1 MGLYQ
6 WDCEFLTENDSL
18 LLDDRKTS
26 VEFQSENIGS
36 MENDTVFKNRIFL
49 VRSLPMLKD
58 RPGNFNPR
66 QPLQQVRSSRK
77 SLAIG
82 LTAVFCFFFFM
93 LKIKGNKVK
102 R

>member
-49 VRSLPMLKD
+49 VRSLPVNAKRPARQFQSTSATSTGTFFTEISCD
-58 RPGNFNPR
+58 RVDCSFLFLFLHAKNK
-66 QPLQQVRSSRK
+66 RK
-77 SLAIG
+77 
-82 LTAVFCFFFFM
+82 
-93 LKIKGNKVK
+93 
-102 R
+102 